1 MKSTQTAGKKLELS
15 KKNQIQLAA
24 MTVIFV
30 IAAFLVYKT
39 TIVTRMVMPRV
50 ETAVKAQEGKYL
62 KLESGDFLE
71 QTFRYHSDE
80 LLCAGT
86 KISLEE
92 SVLKDLVANQERRD
106 LGVIHISILDGENQG
121 EALMQGDYDVYLLED
136 GQNLLASFLGRQTG
150 WEGKNLILTLRAED
164 LNPDIGLKV
173 GISEKEIKGASLCVN
188 AEPVSENI
196 NIITAGHQFLYW
208 KQWFVFGAVMVY
220 LLLAGTYFL
229 LAVFRKKPEQVFLF
243 TGTMLAVLYLLLL
256 PPLSVPDEEVHFKE
270 AYYHLNRIM
279 GKQQTEGTVLMDKE
293 DFHGMQ
299 KFETTPSLCEYDR
312 LKEAVFKKGREAG
325 VTEVDR
331 FDTQAPMVTYL
342 PGMAGI
348 FLGKAFGLNGVM
360 VIVLGRICSIL
371 FYLFTMYWMIRLM
384 PMGKGA
390 AFIMAI
396 LPMTIQQCCSYSYDS
411 VVIEIALLYLAV
423 LFGLIYTSKPLTN
436 RQVVLYAV
444 FMVML
449 SICKGGTYMPLCLL
463 TMLIPI
469 SRFKDK
475 KQKWA
480 FVGIMAFIAIAA
492 FLSSTLSYVL
502 YVAAPT
508 EEQAANSYLAGEAYG
523 AAGLLKEPLT
533 FMYLSV
539 RTLFLSGDGFLETML
554 GMQLGWLNIFV
565 SRLVIYGLLLLMVL
579 SLLRCEA
586 RENMEITL
594 GQKIFYALVAL
605 MPLGMVLVSMFMSW
619 TPKNS
624 TEIAGIQG
632 RYLLPAL
639 PVLLMLFPNKNIIL
653 KKDNTRAYMF
663 LAVCLQC
670 AAIYGILLSLERVL

>member
-15 KKNQIQLAA
+15 KKNWIQLVA
-24 MTVIFV
+24 MTVIFAV
-30 IAAFLVYKT
+30 SAFLVYKT
-39 TIVTRMVMPRV
+39 TITTRMVMPRV
-50 ETAVKAQEGKYL
+50 ETAIKAQEGKYL
-62 KLESGDFLE
+62 RLESGDFLE
-71 QTFRYHSDE
+71 QSFRYHSDE
-80 LLCAGT
+80 FLCAGT

-106 LGVIHISILDGENQG
+106 LGVIHINILDAGDQG
-121 EALMQGDYDVYLLED
+121 TPLMQGDYDVYLLED
-136 GQNLLASFLGRQTG
+136 GQNLLASFLERQTG
-150 WEGKNLILTLRAED
+150 WEGKSLILTLKAED

-173 GISEKEIKGASLCVN
+173 GISEKGEKEASLSVN
-188 AEPVSENI
+188 GESVSENI

-208 KQWFVFGAVMVY
+208 KQWFVFGAVLVY

-229 LAVFRKKPEQVFLF
+229 LAVLRKKPQQVFLF
-243 TGTMLAVLYLLLL
+243 TGTLLAIIYLLLL
-256 PPLSVPDEEVHFKE
+256 PPLAVPDEEEHLKE
-270 AYYHLNRIM
+270 AYYQLNRIL
-279 GKQQTEGTVLMDKE
+279 GKQQKEGTVLMDLE

-299 KFETTPSLCEYDR
+299 EFGTTPSLCEYDR
-312 LKEAVFKKGREAG
+312 LKESFFKKGRETG
-325 VTEVDR
+325 TIEVDR

-348 FLGKAFGLNGVM
+348 FLGKALGLNGVK
-360 VIVLGRICSIL
+360 VIVLGRVFSIL
-371 FYLFTMYWMIRLM
+371 FYVFTMYWVIRLM

-390 AFIMAI
+390 AFILAI

-411 VVIEIALLYLAV
+411 VVIELAFLYLAV
-423 LFGLIYTSKPLTN
+423 LFGLIYKEEPI
-436 RQVVLYAV
+436 RRWQVVLYV
-444 FMVML
+444 FFVVML

-463 TMLIPI
+463 TMLIPV
-469 SRFKDK
+469 SRFRDK
-475 KQKWA
+475 KQKWM
-480 FVGIMAFIAIAA
+480 FVGIMALAAVFA
-492 FLSSTLSYVL
+492 FLSSTLGYVL

-508 EEQAANSYLAGEAYG
+508 AEQAANSYLAGEAYG

-533 FMYLSV
+533 FIYLSV
-539 RTLFLSGDGFLETML
+539 RTLFLDGDGFLETML

-565 SRLVIYGLLLLMVL
+565 SRIVIYGLLFLMAL
-579 SLLRCEA
+579 SMQA
-586 RENMEITL
+586 RAGEDDMEVTT

-639 PVLLMLFPNKNIIL
+639 PVLLLLFRNGNVAV
-653 KKDNTRAYMF
+653 KKDRSRAYMF
-663 LAVCLQC
+663 LALCLQC
-670 AAIYGILLSLERVL
+670 GAIYGILLSLERVL

>member
-15 KKNQIQLAA
+15 KKNWIQLVA

-30 IAAFLVYKT
+30 ISAFLVYKT
-39 TIVTRMVMPRV
+39 TITTRMVMPRV
-50 ETAVKAQEGKYL
+50 ETAIKAEEGKYL
-62 KLESGDFLE
+62 RLESGDFLE
-71 QTFRYHSDE
+71 QSFCYHSDE

-92 SVLKDLVANQERRD
+92 SILKDLVANQERRD
-106 LGVIHISILDGENQG
+106 LGVIHINILDAEDQG
-121 EALMQGDYDVYLLED
+121 TSLMQGDYDVYLLED
-136 GQNLLASFLGRQTG
+136 GQNLLASFLERQTG

-173 GISEKEIKGASLCVN
+173 GISEKGEKEASLCIN

-208 KQWFVFGAVMVY
+208 KYWFVFGTGIMY

-229 LAVFRKKPEQVFLF
+229 LAVLRKKPEQVFLF
-243 TGTMLAVLYLLLL
+243 TGAVLAVIYLLLL
-256 PPLSVPDEEVHFKE
+256 PPLTVPDEEVHLKE
-270 AYYHLNRIM
+270 AYYQLNRIL
-279 GKQQTEGTVLMDKE
+279 GKQQTEGTVLMDLE

-312 LKEAVFKKGREAG
+312 LKEDFFKKGRESG
-325 VTEVDR
+325 TIEVDR

-348 FLGKAFGLNGVM
+348 MLGKTLGLNGVK
-360 VIVLGRICSIL
+360 VIVLGRIFSIL
-371 FYLFTMYWMIRLM
+371 FYLLTMYWFIRLM
-384 PMGKGA
+384 PMGKSA
-390 AFIMAI
+390 AFILAI

-411 VVIEIALLYLAV
+411 VVIEVAFLYLAV
-423 LFGLIYTSKPLTN
+423 LFGLIYKDQPI
-436 RQVVLYAV
+436 RRWQVVLYV
-444 FMVML
+444 LFMVML

-463 TMLIPI
+463 TMLIPV
-469 SRFKDK
+469 SRFRNQ
-475 KQKWA
+475 KQKWF
-480 FVGIMAFIAIAA
+480 FVGIMALVAVVA
-492 FLSSTLSYVL
+492 FLSSTLGYVL

-523 AAGLLKEPLT
+523 ASGLLREPLT
-533 FMYLSV
+533 FIYLSV
-539 RTLFLSGDGFLETML
+539 RTLFLAGDGFLETML

-565 SRLVIYGLLLLMVL
+565 SRIVIYGLFLLMIL
-579 SLLRCEA
+579 AMQTCMG
-586 RENMEITL
+586 REKVEVTL
-594 GQKIFYALVAL
+594 GQKIFYALVSA

-639 PVLLMLFPNKNIIL
+639 PVLLLLFRSGNVMM
-653 KKDNTRAYMF
+653 KKDWSRGYMF
-663 LAVCLQC
+663 LALCLQC
-670 AAIYGILLSLERVL
+670 GAVYGILLSLERVL

>member
-15 KKNQIQLAA
+15 KKNWIQLVA
-24 MTVIFV
+24 MTVIFAV
-30 IAAFLVYKT
+30 SAFLVYKT
-39 TIVTRMVMPRV
+39 TITTRMVMPRV
-50 ETAVKAQEGKYL
+50 ETAIKAQEGKYL
-62 KLESGDFLE
+62 RLESGDFLE
-71 QTFRYHSDE
+71 QSFRYHSDE
-80 LLCAGT
+80 FLCAGT

-106 LGVIHISILDGENQG
+106 LGVIHINILDAENQG
-121 EALMQGDYDVYLLED
+121 TPLMQGDYDVYLLED
-136 GQNLLASFLGRQTG
+136 DQNLLASFLERQTG
-150 WEGKNLILTLRAED
+150 WEGKSLILTLRAED

-173 GISEKEIKGASLCVN
+173 GISEKGEKEASLSVN
-188 AEPVSENI
+188 GESVSENI

-208 KQWFVFGAVMVY
+208 KQWFVFGAVLVY

-229 LAVFRKKPEQVFLF
+229 LAVLKKKPQQVFLF
-243 TGTMLAVLYLLLL
+243 TGTMLAVIYLLLL
-256 PPLSVPDEEVHFKE
+256 PPLAVPDEEEHLKE
-270 AYYHLNRIM
+270 AYYQLNRIL
-279 GKQQTEGTVLMDKE
+279 GKQQKEGTVLMDLE

-299 KFETTPSLCEYDR
+299 EFGTTPSLCEYDR
-312 LKEAVFKKGREAG
+312 LKESFFKKGRETG
-325 VTEVDR
+325 TIEVNR

-348 FLGKAFGLNGVM
+348 FLGKALGLNGVK
-360 VIVLGRICSIL
+360 VIVLGRVFSIL
-371 FYLFTMYWMIRLM
+371 FYVFTMYWVIRLM

-390 AFIMAI
+390 AFILAI

-411 VVIEIALLYLAV
+411 VVIELAFLYLAV
-423 LFGLIYTSKPLTN
+423 LFGLIYKEEPI
-436 RQVVLYAV
+436 RRWQVVLYV
-444 FMVML
+444 FFVVML

-463 TMLIPI
+463 TMLIPV
-469 SRFKDK
+469 SRFRDK
-475 KQKWA
+475 KQKWM
-480 FVGIMAFIAIAA
+480 FVGIMALAAVFA
-492 FLSSTLSYVL
+492 FLSSTLGYVL

-533 FMYLSV
+533 FIYLSV
-539 RTLFLSGDGFLETML
+539 RTLFLDGDGFLETML

-565 SRLVIYGLLLLMVL
+565 SRIVIYGLLFLMAL
-579 SLLRCEA
+579 SMQA
-586 RENMEITL
+586 RVDENDMEVTA

-639 PVLLMLFPNKNIIL
+639 PVLLLLFRNGNVAV
-653 KKDNTRAYMF
+653 KKDRSRAYMF
-663 LAVCLQC
+663 LALCLQC
-670 AAIYGILLSLERVL
+670 GAIYGILLSLERVL

>member
-15 KKNQIQLAA
+15 KKNWIQLVA
-24 MTVIFV
+24 MTVIFAV
-30 IAAFLVYKT
+30 SAFLVYKT
-39 TIVTRMVMPRV
+39 TITTRMVMPRV
-50 ETAVKAQEGKYL
+50 ETAIKAQEGKYL
-62 KLESGDFLE
+62 RLESGDFLE
-71 QTFRYHSDE
+71 QSFRYHSDE
-80 LLCAGT
+80 FLCAGT

-106 LGVIHISILDGENQG
+106 LGVIHINILDAGDQG
-121 EALMQGDYDVYLLED
+121 TPLMQGDYDVYLLED
-136 GQNLLASFLGRQTG
+136 GQNLLASFLERQTG
-150 WEGKNLILTLRAED
+150 WEGKSLILTLKAED

-173 GISEKEIKGASLCVN
+173 GISEKGEKEASLSVN
-188 AEPVSENI
+188 GESVSENI

-208 KQWFVFGAVMVY
+208 KQWFVFGAVLVY

-229 LAVFRKKPEQVFLF
+229 LAVLRKKPQQVFLF
-243 TGTMLAVLYLLLL
+243 TGTLLAVIYLLLL
-256 PPLSVPDEEVHFKE
+256 PPLAVPDEEEHLKE
-270 AYYHLNRIM
+270 AYYQLNRIL
-279 GKQQTEGTVLMDKE
+279 GKQQKEGTVLMDLE

-299 KFETTPSLCEYDR
+299 EFGTTPSLCEYDR
-312 LKEAVFKKGREAG
+312 LKESFFKKGRETG
-325 VTEVDR
+325 TIEVDR

-348 FLGKAFGLNGVM
+348 FLGKALGLNGVK
-360 VIVLGRICSIL
+360 VIVLGRVFSIL
-371 FYLFTMYWMIRLM
+371 FYVFTMYWVIRLM

-390 AFIMAI
+390 AFILAI

-411 VVIEIALLYLAV
+411 VVIELAFLYLAV
-423 LFGLIYTSKPLTN
+423 LFGLIYKEEPI
-436 RQVVLYAV
+436 RRWQVVLYV
-444 FMVML
+444 FFVVML

-463 TMLIPI
+463 TMLIPV
-469 SRFKDK
+469 SRFRDK
-475 KQKWA
+475 KQKWM
-480 FVGIMAFIAIAA
+480 FVGIMALAAVFA
-492 FLSSTLSYVL
+492 FLSSTLGYVL

-508 EEQAANSYLAGEAYG
+508 AEQAANSYLAGEAYG

-533 FMYLSV
+533 FIYLSV
-539 RTLFLSGDGFLETML
+539 RTLFLDGDGFLETML

-565 SRLVIYGLLLLMVL
+565 SRIVIYGLLFLMAL
-579 SLLRCEA
+579 SMQA
-586 RENMEITL
+586 RAGEDDMEVTA

-639 PVLLMLFPNKNIIL
+639 PVLLLLFRNGNVAL
-653 KKDNTRAYMF
+653 KKDRSRAYMF
-663 LAVCLQC
+663 FALCLQC
-670 AAIYGILLSLERVL
+670 GAIYGILLSLERVL

>member
-1 MKSTQTAGKKLELS
+1 MRSTQTAGKKLELS
-15 KKNQIQLAA
+15 KKNWIQLVA

-39 TIVTRMVMPRV
+39 TITTRMVMPRV
-50 ETAVKAQEGKYL
+50 ETAIKAEEGKYL
-62 KLESGDFLE
+62 KLESGDLLE
-71 QTFRYHSDE
+71 QSFCYHSDE

-106 LGVIHISILDGENQG
+106 LGVIHINILDAEDQG
-121 EALMQGDYDVYLLED
+121 TSLMTGDYDVYLLED
-136 GQNLLASFLGRQTG
+136 GQNLLASFLERQTG

-173 GISEKEIKGASLCVN
+173 GITEKGEKEASLCVN

-196 NIITAGHQFLYW
+196 NIVAAGHQFLYW
-208 KQWFVFGAVMVY
+208 KQWFVFGTALVY
-220 LLLAGTYFL
+220 FCLTGTYFL
-229 LAVFRKKPEQVFLF
+229 LAVFEKKPQQVFLF
-243 TGTMLAVLYLLLL
+243 TGTVLAFLYLLLL
-256 PPLSVPDEEVHFKE
+256 PPLTVPDEEVHFKE
-270 AYYHLNRIM
+270 AYYHVNRIL
-279 GKQQTEGTVLMDKE
+279 GKQQTEGAVLMDLE

-299 KFETTPSLCEYDR
+299 EFETTPSLCEYDR
-312 LKEAVFKKGREAG
+312 LKDSFFEKGRETG
-325 VTEVDR
+325 TIEVER
-331 FDTQAPMVTYL
+331 FDTQAPVVTYL

-348 FLGKAFGLNGVM
+348 MLGRALGLNGVN
-360 VIVLGRICSIL
+360 VIVLGRFFSIL
-371 FYLFTMYWMIRLM
+371 FYLFTMYWVIRLM
-384 PMGKGA
+384 PMGKAA
-390 AFIMAI
+390 AFILAI

-411 VVIEIALLYLAV
+411 VVIESAFLYLAV
-423 LFGLIYTSKPLTN
+423 LFGLIYKDEPI
-436 RQVVLYAV
+436 RRWQVVLYV
-444 FMVML
+444 LFMVIL

-469 SRFKDK
+469 SRFRDK
-475 KQKWA
+475 KQKWIFVGVMA
-480 FVGIMAFIAIAA
+480 FVAIAA
-492 FLSSTLSYVL
+492 FLSSTLGYVL

-523 AAGLLKEPLT
+523 AAGLLREPLI
-533 FMYLSV
+533 FIYLSV

-565 SRLVIYGLLLLMVL
+565 SRIVIYGLLLLMVL
-579 SLLRCEA
+579 SVLTCENQ
-586 RENMEITL
+586 EDMKVTFW
-594 GQKIFYALVAL
+594 QKIFYALVAF

-639 PVLLMLFPNKNIIL
+639 PVLLLLFRSGNVTV
-653 KKDNTRAYMF
+653 KKDRSRAYMF
-663 LAVCLQC
+663 LALCLQC
-670 AAIYGILLSLERVL
+670 GAIYGILLSLERVL